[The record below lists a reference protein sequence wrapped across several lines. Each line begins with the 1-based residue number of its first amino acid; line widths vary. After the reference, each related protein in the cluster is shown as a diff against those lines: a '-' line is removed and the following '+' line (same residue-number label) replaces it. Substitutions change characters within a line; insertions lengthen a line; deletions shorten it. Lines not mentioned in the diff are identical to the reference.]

1 MDNLKN
7 STILIVDD
15 TPENIDILVD
25 ILSDYNK
32 TVAIDGEDA
41 LETIFEN
48 ELPDLILLDVMM
60 PKMDGFEVCRY
71 LRLHDKTKDIPI
83 IFLTAKTNE
92 EDIIQGF
99 EAGGQDYVAKPFY
112 PSELLARVSTQLLL
126 KQKRDELRK
135 INATLE
141 DKVLQRTQDLLKAKN
156 RAEESDRLKSE
167 FLSSMTHEI
176 RTPLN
181 AICGFSKV
189 IAESVDDPDL
199 VSYSNLIQSQNDLL
213 LKLIDDIIDFAKI
226 ESNSLELDR
235 EHFDLNE
242 LILELYGQYLP
253 DIKEGIELMPLTSDD
268 TLTVFSDKLRIKQ
281 VFINLISNAIKFTR
295 KGTVSFGIESISDAE
310 VCCFVKDTGL
320 GISKENQQVI
330 FERFRKIDTFSQG
343 TGLGLSIAYN
353 IVELTTGNKLYL
365 ESEPDVGSYFHFL
378 MPLLNNKSAYSSD
391 AGDEMFAPSDKE
403 LTI

>member
-25 ILSDYNK
+25 ILDDYNK
-32 TVAIDGEDA
+32 TVAINGEDA
-41 LETIFEN
+41 LETIFRN

-60 PKMDGFEVCRY
+60 PKMDGYEVCRY
-71 LRLHDKTKDIPI
+71 LRLHEKTKDIPI

-92 EDIIQGF
+92 EDVIQGF
-99 EAGGQDYVAKPFY
+99 EAGGQDYVAKPFH

-199 VSYSNLIQSQNDLL
+199 VSYSNLIQGQNDLL

-226 ESNSLELDR
+226 ESNSLELVR
-235 EHFDLNE
+235 ENFDLNE
-242 LILELYGQYLP
+242 LILELYGQFLP
-253 DIKEGIELMPLTSDD
+253 DVNEGIKLVPITTDNI
-268 TLTVFSDKLRIKQ
+268 LTVCSDKRRIKQ
-281 VFINLISNAIKFTR
+281 IFINLLSNAIKFTR
-295 KGTVSFGIESISDAE
+295 QGTINFGFKTTIDKGVN
-310 VCCFVKDTGL
+310 CFVKDTGL
-320 GISKENQQVI
+320 GISRENQQLI
-330 FERFRKIDTFSQG
+330 FERFRKIDTFTQG

-353 IVELTTGNKLYL
+353 IVELTTGNKLHL
-365 ESEPDVGSYFHFL
+365 ESEPDVGSHFYFIIPYQKSL
-378 MPLLNNKSAYSSD
+378 NDECLTQCVDSNDNTDALL
-391 AGDEMFAPSDKE
+391 
-403 LTI
+403 